1 MCSTDFVIANARVFD
16 GEQIHQRASVLVAG
30 GRIEQVGETVSP
42 PAGTE
47 VIDGT
52 GKTLLPG
59 LIDAHAHAQ
68 PPALEYALLFG
79 VTTEL
84 DMFSMPEWMD
94 GQRADAASRDDMA
107 DVRSASAGATVR
119 GGHPSMLIGTYF
131 PEPFPVLETAA
142 DAPAFVETRVKE
154 GADYIKLLIDDGTA
168 LGHAGPSLT
177 EDMARAG
184 VAQRGAVIDE

>member
-1 MCSTDFVIANARVFD
+1 MGSRDFVIANARVFD
-16 GEQIHQRASVLVAG
+16 GEHMQERASVLVTG
-30 GRIEQVGETVSP
+30 GRIEQVGQTVTP

-52 GKTLLPG
+52 AKTLLPG

-84 DMFSMPEWMD
+84 DMFSVPEWMD
-94 GQRADAASRDDMA
+94 GQRAEAAVRDDMA
-107 DVRSASAGATVR
+107 DVRSASVGVTVR

-142 DAPAFVETRVKE
+142 DAPAFVETRSRR
-154 GADYIKLLIDDGTA
+154 GRTTSSSSSTTA
-168 LGHAGPSLT
+168 PRWATP
-177 EDMARAG
+177 ARA
-184 VAQRGAVIDE
+184 

>member
-1 MCSTDFVIANARVFD
+1 MGSRDFVIANARVFD
-16 GEQIHQRASVLVAG
+16 GEHMQERASVLVTG
-30 GRIEQVGETVSP
+30 GRIEQVGPDVTP

-52 GKTLLPG
+52 AKTLLPG

-94 GQRADAASRDDMA
+94 GQRADAAVS
-107 DVRSASAGATVR
+107 STGNGSG
-119 GGHPSMLIGTYF
+119 
-131 PEPFPVLETAA
+131 
-142 DAPAFVETRVKE
+142 K
-154 GADYIKLLIDDGTA
+154 
-168 LGHAGPSLT
+168 
-177 EDMARAG
+177 
-184 VAQRGAVIDE
+184 